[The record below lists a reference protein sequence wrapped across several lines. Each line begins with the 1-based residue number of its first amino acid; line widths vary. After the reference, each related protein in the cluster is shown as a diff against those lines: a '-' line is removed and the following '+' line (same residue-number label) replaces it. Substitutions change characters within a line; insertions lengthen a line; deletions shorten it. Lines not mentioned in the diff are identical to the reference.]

1 MQSQLTFDGKPDPPQ
16 VGEWLRCREDRRWA
30 QVYGIAVQGKPSP
43 MLGLPMYAGDVAMEW
58 TPGRYRITSG
68 GDFFWT
74 KWERVDLDEA
84 ARVAIEAALREE
96 SE

>member
-1 MQSQLTFDGKPDPPQ
+1 
-16 VGEWLRCREDRRWA
+16 
-30 QVYGIAVQGKPSP
+30 